1 MTTSRAAG
9 RPSPAL
15 VVAPGPRAALDE
27 LEREIERRGSS
38 FGPPL
43 RVVVPSGALRDH
55 LRATLIA
62 RRGGRAL
69 AGVVIE
75 TLAALARTAL
85 AASGSS
91 VPAASAFFDL
101 VVRRTAAREPA
112 LAAVLDAG
120 PDAWRAVAATAR
132 DLVDSGLTPES
143 ADALIDAL
151 ASTPASSPEARERA
165 AAIVT
170 ATAAALAW
178 ADETTHGAIGPRGLR
193 LAAAALALEIH
204 GDRALPARG
213 VVVFGFADVTGVV
226 GAMIDA
232 LVKRFDARIILDR
245 PALAGD
251 DRASQRFTRRF
262 ASRVAFSAL
271 PVLSAPEATSA
282 ARVSYLVAPSPETE
296 VRAVAESVRALLD
309 ADVAPESIGV
319 VWRQP
324 GTYQSTLVRRHFTRL
339 AIPFAAPG
347 LVGPLAARARR
358 AHALA
363 ALLAEGRRASI
374 DRLLDASTGAMRSLL
389 APRVRLA
396 LRAAGASRVDEAAR
410 VDPSSL
416 TDRHGRIPLP
426 QRRGHELVEDL
437 ATGEMHLRSRRS
449 FLERDALERAVALA
463 RGVIARLDAWP
474 AAGFVEDHRRALDG
488 LLRDE
493 LGWSDAAGGSHDGT
507 DDGEREVLDA
517 CRAAL
522 DGLPA
527 NVAITRDE
535 ATVLFGDALASVGR
549 DPLTGNNA
557 GVRVLSA
564 TDARSQTFLH
574 LFLLGVTRD
583 AFPRSVN
590 EDPLLPDTLRA
601 SMLAILDD
609 LPLKRR
615 GYTEERYLFAQLIDA
630 APNFVVSWSRS
641 DERGRPLAPS
651 PLAVLVEGL
660 PGATRL
666 EPPAHDAPRPRT
678 ALEAALL
685 SALAGDEP
693 GTTTLAA
700 ASPRATSIDAL
711 ALANAGAAIAGEYDR
726 PRGDDL
732 GPYLGS
738 IGAPHEAADARPGE
752 SSITFFERLARCPW
766 QAFLTRHLGLAAPPD
781 PQDALPGPDQRVLGI
796 VVHAALAALVDA
808 RRGARPRTVD
818 DALALAPVSLADVGD
833 AEIVDACA
841 RAAHESA
848 REEGLLASGFEE
860 LLAELAVPRVRR
872 ALALEV
878 SPALA
883 SEIEGTVDFTLADGR
898 VRTLRFR
905 ADRFSRDDAGYV
917 LVDFKTGKPL
927 STAKKQDTRLAHLH
941 EAIREGRALQAA
953 AYARALPEGA
963 AARYVH
969 IRPDE
974 SDDAVVTLPAGD
986 GEASALF
993 DATVATLIASLDLG
1007 ELPPRLFAPG
1017 DDREFEACAFC
1028 EVKAACRQGDST
1040 ARQRLQWWE
1049 SAQERGD
1056 APSHPAARALWDLL
1070 RKPAKAPRGQP

>member
-1 MTTSRAAG
+1 MTTSGAG
-9 RPSPAL
+9 GCPSPAL
-15 VVAPGPRAALDE
+15 VIAPGPRAALDE
-27 LEREIERRGSS
+27 LEREIARCGSS

-75 TLAALARTAL
+75 TLASLARTVL
-85 AASGSS
+85 AASGSA

-132 DLVDSGLTPES
+132 DLVDAGLTAEA
-143 ADALIDAL
+143 ADALIEVL

-170 ATAAALAW
+170 ATAAALAS
-178 ADETTHGAIGPRGLR
+178 AETDMHGAIGPRGLR

-226 GAMIDA
+226 GAVIDA

-251 DRASQRFTRRF
+251 DRASQRFTQRF

-271 PVLSAPEATSA
+271 PVLSAPLATSA

-324 GTYQSTLVRRHFTRL
+324 GTYQATLVRRHFTRL

-363 ALLAEGRRASI
+363 ALLGEGRRASI
-374 DRLLDASTGAMRSLL
+374 DRLLDASTSAKRSLL

-410 VDPSSL
+410 LDPASL

-426 QRRGHELVEDL
+426 QRRGHEVVEDL
-437 ATGEMHLRSRRS
+437 ATGETHLRSRRS
-449 FLERDALERAVALA
+449 FLDRDALERAVALA

-474 AAGFVEDHRRALDG
+474 AAGFVEDHLSALDG

-493 LGWSDAAGGSHDGT
+493 LGWSDAAGGADN
-507 DDGEREVLDA
+507 DGEREAFDA
-517 CRAAL
+517 CRTAL
-522 DGLPA
+522 EGLPED
-527 NVAITRDE
+527 VAITRDE
-535 ATVLFGDALASVGR
+535 AIVLFGDALASVGR

-564 TDARSQTFLH
+564 TDARGQTFVH

-590 EDPLLPDTLRA
+590 EDPLLPDSLRT

-609 LPLKRR
+609 LPQKRL
-615 GYTEERYLFAQLIDA
+615 GYAEERHLFAQLLDA
-630 APNFVVSWSRS
+630 APNVVVSWSRA

-660 PGATRL
+660 PGVTRL

-693 GTTTLAA
+693 GTTALAA
-700 ASPRATSIDAL
+700 ASPRATSVDAL
-711 ALANAGAAIAGEYDR
+711 ALANAGAAIAVEYDR

-738 IGAPHEAADARPGE
+738 IGAPHEAADARSGE

-808 RRGARPRTVD
+808 RRGARPRTID
-818 DALALAPVSLADVGD
+818 DARALAPVSLADADD
-833 AEIVDACA
+833 AEIVDACT

-878 SPALA
+878 APALA
-883 SEIEGTVDFTLADGR
+883 SEIEGTVDVALADGR

-905 ADRFSRDDAGYV
+905 ADRFSRDGDGYV

-927 STAKKQDTRLAHLH
+927 STAKKAETRLTHLH
-941 EAIREGRALQAA
+941 DAIREGRALQAA

-969 IRPDE
+969 IRPEE

-993 DATVATLIASLDLG
+993 DTTVATLIASLDAG
-1007 ELPPRLFAPG
+1007 EIPPRLFAPG

-1049 SAQERGD
+1049 SAEERGD

-1070 RKPAKAPRGQP
+1070 RKPAQAPRGQP